1 MNAYY
6 KKKEPSTTEYELA
19 TQEGSF
25 AYHTIQH
32 NHSFRSM
39 DCSSSMI
46 RNFYQQKFTFART
59 KCEAIVKNVFAPWA
73 LELVSQDLMK
83 ADAIALS
90 IDISNHGHLKLL
102 PILARFYSHKSN
114 EIATTLIDFVDV
126 KGETAE
132 IISSEVLKVIEK
144 FGVSD
149 KIVGMSADNTNSNFG
164 GLNRAGRVN
173 VHTKVKTALQR
184 EVIGLGCPAHIVHST
199 CRTAMDTLPVD
210 VEYLL
215 QKNIRLL
222 PHLYCESQSSE
233 GLL

>member
-1 MNAYY
+1 MDAYY

-46 RNFYQQKFTFART
+46 RNFYQQKFTCAIT

-73 LELVSQDLMK
+73 LELVSQDLIK

-90 IDISNHGHLKLL
+90 IDTSNHGHLKLL
-102 PILARFYSHKSN
+102 PILARFYNHESN
-114 EIATTLIDFVDV
+114 EIATKLIDFVDV

-132 IISSEVLKVIEK
+132 IISSGGRSRAHLVKHSRSHMTYNL
-144 FGVSD
+144 GVVTESD
-149 KIVGMSADNTNSNFG
+149 HEIFLA
-164 GLNRAGRVN
+164 R
-173 VHTKVKTALQR
+173 KTCVFL
-184 EVIGLGCPAHIVHST
+184 S
-199 CRTAMDTLPVD
+199 
-210 VEYLL
+210 
-215 QKNIRLL
+215 
-222 PHLYCESQSSE
+222 ESQE
-233 GLL
+233 EVRALVQQLFIANRV